1 MRHAGQTGSNSR
13 PWLPTIC
20 FPFGAV
26 PAEGDPTTLDADIAA
41 TLQVNLIGVEKLVG
55 SLANEVSQRGADA
68 PKVHI
73 VLPLSPNHGQMGRD
87 GLYAESK
94 IGLET
99 LLLRWEAEYD
109 RWGQYT
115 TLCGARI
122 GWVRGTGLMHG
133 LDRVYK
139 AIEDELGIETYGP
152 EQMASMLLDHCST
165 DARLAAS
172 KSRRSPT

>member
-1 MRHAGQTGSNSR
+1 MTVCR
-13 PWLPTIC
+13 
-20 FPFGAV
+20 V
-26 PAEGDPTTLDADIAA
+26 
-41 TLQVNLIGVEKLVG
+41 
-55 SLANEVSQRGADA
+55 
-68 PKVHI
+68 
-73 VLPLSPNHGQMGRD
+73 
-87 GLYAESK
+87 K

-133 LDRVYK
+133 LDRVYRPSK
-139 AIEDELGIETYGP
+139 MNWAFKYGP
-152 EQMASMLLDHCST
+152 EQMASMLLDHCTT

-172 KSRRSPT
+172 RSRRRSPI